1 MKSIVV
7 SLILSLIIQTANAA
21 QNPPF
26 IGDDLSGKP
35 CVGSSGV
42 YGPFDYTAKH
52 KHTKELFLVESAHF
66 TTEVESLVRGNTTT
80 LPYGDIAYTLRAWPN
95 HHRALNAISRYNLRL
110 KRQKKTIKIP
120 AECWFQRAISFSP
133 SDATVYMLFG
143 IYLHNSTR
151 YKMAENNYNISL
163 QFDPEN
169 IQTHYNFGLLLVD
182 RRRYEEAK
190 KHAQF
195 VYANNY
201 PLPGLK
207 NKLADAGYWP

>member
-7 SLILSLIIQTANAA
+7 FFILILIIQTANAA

-42 YGPFDYTAKH
+42 YGPFDYTTKH

-120 AECWFQRAISFSP
+120 AECWFKRAISFSP
-133 SDATVYMLFG
+133 SDATIYMLFG
-143 IYLHNSTR
+143 IYLHNSAKH
-151 YKMAENNYNISL
+151 KMAENNYNISL
-163 QFDPEN
+163 QLNPDN
-169 IQTHYNFGLLLVD
+169 IQTHYNLGLLLVD
-182 RRRYEEAK
+182 RKRYVEAK

-195 VYANNY
+195 VYGNNY

>member
-1 MKSIVV
+1 
-7 SLILSLIIQTANAA
+7 
-21 QNPPF
+21 
-26 IGDDLSGKP
+26 
-35 CVGSSGV
+35 
-42 YGPFDYTAKH
+42 
-52 KHTKELFLVESAHF
+52 
-66 TTEVESLVRGNTTT
+66 
-80 LPYGDIAYTLRAWPN
+80 
-95 HHRALNAISRYNLRL
+95 
-110 KRQKKTIKIP
+110 
-120 AECWFQRAISFSP
+120 
-133 SDATVYMLFG
+133 
-143 IYLHNSTR
+143 
-151 YKMAENNYNISL
+151 MAENNYNISL